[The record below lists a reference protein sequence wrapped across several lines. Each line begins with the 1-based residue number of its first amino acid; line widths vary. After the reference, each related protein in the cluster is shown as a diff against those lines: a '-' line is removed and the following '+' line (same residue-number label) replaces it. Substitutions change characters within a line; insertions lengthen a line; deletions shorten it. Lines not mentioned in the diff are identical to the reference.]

1 MNIFKAIRGD
11 FMLPLERQNQIIEI
25 LKSRRAATVD
35 ELCRALYSSGA
46 TVRRDL
52 NLLEKDGLLKRTH
65 GGAVLLEEGSHDT
78 PMMLRENENISSKQL
93 IAKRALPLIKDGQT
107 IFLDSSS
114 TCCVLA
120 GALSKFSNLRVITNS
135 LKSLNIL
142 SSFPGVTAYCTGGRL
157 NGRALSL
164 TGSAAV
170 SFASRFH
177 ADMAFISCRGVDE
190 EIGITETSEEETAV
204 KAAYVNKSDR
214 TVLLFDESKLGK
226 KYFSKICD
234 FSDVSYF
241 ICNKELPEKFKNREF
256 NGEIAEVAGL
266 K

>member
-1 MNIFKAIRGD
+1 
-11 FMLPLERQNQIIEI
+11 MLPLERQNQIIEI
-25 LKSRRAATVD
+25 LKARRAATVD

-52 NLLEKDGLLKRTH
+52 KLLEKDGLLTRTH
-65 GGAVLLEEGSHDT
+65 GGAVLLEEGSHDA
-78 PMMLRENENISSKQL
+78 PMMLRENENIAGKRA
-93 IAKRALPLIKDGQT
+93 IAEKALPLIKDGQT

-120 GALSKFSNLRVITNS
+120 GALTKFTNLRVITNS

-142 SSFPGVTAYCTGGRL
+142 ASLPGITAYCTGGRL

-164 TGSAAV
+164 TGNAAV
-170 SFASRFH
+170 SFAARFH
-177 ADMAFISCRGVDE
+177 ADTAFISCRGVDE
-190 EIGITETSEEETAV
+190 QIGITETSEEETAV
-204 KAAYVNKSDR
+204 KSAYVKMSDR

-234 FSDVSYF
+234 FSDIDIF
-241 ICNKELPEKFKNREF
+241 LCNKKLPENFKSRKS
-256 NGEIAEVAGL
+256 GGDTP
-266 K
+266 